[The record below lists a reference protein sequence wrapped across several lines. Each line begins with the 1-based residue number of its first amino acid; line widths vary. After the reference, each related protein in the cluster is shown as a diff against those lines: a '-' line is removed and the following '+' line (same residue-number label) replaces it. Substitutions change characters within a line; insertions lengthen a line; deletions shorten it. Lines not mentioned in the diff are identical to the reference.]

1 MVQNKLPVPP
11 GIVMRVTQVAADPS
25 TGAADLAKI
34 IEQDPVLSAQILK
47 AVNSAFYAPRS
58 RVKNVKR
65 AVSFMGSNAVR
76 NLVLCLAVRELFPDR
91 DDYPLEKFWESSLQR
106 AAAARCLARRKGL
119 PNVEEV
125 FTQALCQDLGVLLH
139 IQQNP
144 KVAARLANALDRPA
158 AERLKI
164 EEYTD
169 GKRHDDL
176 AYELFQEWKFPEEI
190 FLPVRYHHRP
200 GAAPRQYADRAKISM
215 AAETIADLMMVEDK
229 QGSMHMV
236 QFQLRSA
243 GMGTVQLKP
252 LLDEIGRLV
261 VDAAEMLGIK
271 VSELP
276 TYEEIAA
283 LASQG
288 LATLNLSYQE
298 MTSRLERSLEEQ
310 TEMAQ
315 ELDKVNK
322 DLEER
327 ASTDG
332 LTGLSNRRAF
342 DESLERELAQS
353 QRQNKPLSLIILD
366 VDHFKRF
373 NDDFGHQAGDLV
385 LKQLGGTLTASVR
398 KSDLPARYG
407 GEEFAVVMPFT
418 NQAQAIGVA
427 ERVRSNV
434 EQMRVPWEG
443 QMLKVTVSL
452 GCTTVLGSRSDISP
466 EATIKA
472 ADAALYEAK
481 ENGRNQVVLG

>member
-1 MVQNKLPVPP
+1 
-11 GIVMRVTQVAADPS
+11 
-25 TGAADLAKI
+25 
-34 IEQDPVLSAQILK
+34 
-47 AVNSAFYAPRS
+47 
-58 RVKNVKR
+58 
-65 AVSFMGSNAVR
+65 
-76 NLVLCLAVRELFPDR
+76 
-91 DDYPLEKFWESSLQR
+91 
-106 AAAARCLARRKGL
+106 
-119 PNVEEV
+119 
-125 FTQALCQDLGVLLH
+125 
-139 IQQNP
+139 
-144 KVAARLANALDRPA
+144 
-158 AERLKI
+158 
-164 EEYTD
+164 
-169 GKRHDDL
+169 
-176 AYELFQEWKFPEEI
+176 
-190 FLPVRYHHRP
+190 
-200 GAAPRQYADRAKISM
+200 
-215 AAETIADLMMVEDK
+215 
-229 QGSMHMV
+229 
-236 QFQLRSA
+236 
-243 GMGTVQLKP
+243 
-252 LLDEIGRLV
+252 
-261 VDAAEMLGIK
+261 
-271 VSELP
+271 
-276 TYEEIAA
+276 
-283 LASQG
+283 
-288 LATLNLSYQE
+288 
-298 MTSRLERSLEEQ
+298 
-310 TEMAQ
+310 MAQ